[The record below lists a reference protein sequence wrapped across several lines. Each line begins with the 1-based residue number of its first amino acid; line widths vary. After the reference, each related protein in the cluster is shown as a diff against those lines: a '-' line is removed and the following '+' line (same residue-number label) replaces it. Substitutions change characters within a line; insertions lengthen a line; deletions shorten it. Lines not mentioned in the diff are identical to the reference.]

1 MTIIER
7 ILETAEQKGIKQVDI
22 AKLINKGTAQITS
35 WKKRECNPPAEFIPP
50 IAELLNVSI
59 QWLMTGEEETER
71 GLTTEEQKMLT
82 LYRRLDQKDRREIV
96 GIIDL
101 KLQQDERERK
111 ILESKIG

>member
-7 ILETAEQKGIKQVDI
+7 MFEIMQEKGIKQKEL
-22 AKLINKGTAQITS
+22 AEALGINSANVS
-35 WKKRECNPPAEFIPP
+35 AWNKRNTNPPMEYLPQICDR
-50 IAELLNVSI
+50 LNVTWEYLI
-59 QWLMTGEEETER
+59 TGKDEKER